1 MTKFINTFLEFE
13 FTKREFFKCK
23 KSGLHKH
30 LNILLFDETK
40 WTPKIIHQQHLRI
53 SLLIQKHRGTRSMA

>member
-1 MTKFINTFLEFE
+1 MTKFIITFLEFE

-23 KSGLHKH
+23 KNGLHKH
-30 LNILLFDETK
+30 LNILFDETE

-53 SLLIQKHRGTRSMA
+53 SFLIQKHRRTCSMA